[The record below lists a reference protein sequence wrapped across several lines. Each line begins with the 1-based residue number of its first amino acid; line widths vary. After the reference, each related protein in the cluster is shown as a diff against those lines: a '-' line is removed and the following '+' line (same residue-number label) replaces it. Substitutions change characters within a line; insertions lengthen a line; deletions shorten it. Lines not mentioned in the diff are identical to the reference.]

1 MKSFYSNFS
10 CIVSYSMLTKE
21 KKLVVFIMLL
31 LSAKVMQEFKPK
43 FLHPFYTW
51 KTVAYFL

>member
-10 CIVSYSMLTKE
+10 CTVSYSMLAKE
-21 KKLVVFIMLL
+21 KKLAVFIMLL
-31 LSAKVMQEFKPK
+31 LSAKVMQEFKSN